1 MRVSSIVLCVLA
13 VIGLSAP
20 AMRASGEDLA
30 AARRCSA
37 ILDATARLACFDQA
51 FAVAP
56 KPREQQFGDNDHL
69 QQQRTPK
76 VDLPKSIE
84 LIVKRAAP
92 LGQGLYRL
100 TLDNGQV
107 WETRQADWTLVFQ
120 TSDTITI
127 SRLPL
132 GGYQISKPGKG
143 KSVGAKRI
151 E

>member
-1 MRVSSIVLCVLA
+1 MRLSVVLYALA
-13 VIGLSAP
+13 LIGISMP
-20 AMRASGEDLA
+20 AMRASSEDLA
-30 AARRCSA
+30 AARRCSGVV
-37 ILDATARLACFDQA
+37 DATARLACFDQA

-56 KPREQQFGDNDHL
+56 KPPEQQFGDNDHL

-84 LIVKRAAP
+84 LIVKRAVP

-132 GGYQISKPGKG
+132 GGYQISKPGQG
-143 KSVGAKRI
+143 KSVGVKRI
-151 E
+151 Q